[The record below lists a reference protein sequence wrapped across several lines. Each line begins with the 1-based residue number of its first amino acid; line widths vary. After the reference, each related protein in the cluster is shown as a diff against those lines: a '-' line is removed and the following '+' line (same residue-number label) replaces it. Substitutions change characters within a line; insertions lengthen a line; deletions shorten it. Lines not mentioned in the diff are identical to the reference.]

1 LEVPAPTVHGWALSE
16 DILEPVWSEGPVL
29 PSKVVDI
36 LDSDMNIDDQQD
48 NEEDSDL
55 DGPDSNVHSLQ
66 TKDLA
71 VTVRDNVNSCCAVE
85 VRGKLNKQKAEC

>member
-1 LEVPAPTVHGWALSE
+1 MPFN
-16 DILEPVWSEGPVL
+16 
-29 PSKVVDI
+29 VVDI

-66 TKDLA
+66 TKRHLE
-71 VTVRDNVNSCCAVE
+71 TM
-85 VRGKLNKQKAEC
+85 